1 MEHTPLPFRRN
12 RPLQGML
19 AWLLIYW
26 TITAIDPFNR
36 QDWLLE
42 NILVLVYGILLIA
55 SYGRF
60 AFSNVSYALF
70 TLFITLHLTGAH
82 YTYAEAPPGFWMME
96 WLGLDRN
103 HFDRVVHFAYGLL
116 LAYPFYELLRRVVAV
131 PAGWAKFLTIN
142 IILSFSGFFEILE
155 SIIAVLVSPDLGDAY
170 LGTQGDIWD
179 AQKDMGLAL
188 LGATLTMGITMI
200 RESTLHGERP

>member
-1 MEHTPLPFRRN
+1 MEQTPLPFSRN
-12 RPLQGML
+12 RLLQGML

-42 NILVLVYGILLIA
+42 NILVLVYSILLIA
-55 SYGRF
+55 SYHRF
-60 AFSNVSYALF
+60 AFSNISYALF

-96 WLGLDRN
+96 WLELDRN

-116 LAYPFYELLRRVVAV
+116 LAYPFYELLRRVVAT
-131 PAGWAKFLTIN
+131 PAGWAQFLTVN
-142 IILSFSGFFEILE
+142 IVLSFSGFFEVLE

-188 LGATLTMGITMI
+188 LGATLTMGITAM
-200 RESTLHGERP
+200 RESTCHRERP